1 MLESH
6 FNKIAGLK
14 PVTSFRGSNT
24 GVFLWISPAKSFYKQ
39 LFYKTLLVAASKKLN
54 LCFKIFDTNGNK
66 LFNSQW
72 IIQKE
77 KFKFETL
84 STQFP
89 MSRYKKISFQWRIS
103 SVSFQFFIKHF
114 FGCIKCFSIKKH
126 LKKLFW
132 KLRIWITLLKQ
143 SLSKNLVFLCS
154 VSNWT
159 SLFFLFFLLKC
170 YKEVSVSFG
179 TWGKKLYGLLRS
191 SRPEVFC

>member
-6 FNKIAGLK
+6 FNKTAGLK

-54 LCFKIFDTNGNK
+54 LCFKIFYTNGNK
-66 LFNSQW
+66 LFNNQW

-84 STQFP
+84 STQFW
-89 MSRYKKISFQWRIS
+89 MS

-132 KLRIWITLLKQ
+132 KLRVWITFTEAILIEKPR
-143 SLSKNLVFLCS
+143 
-154 VSNWT
+154 
-159 SLFFLFFLLKC
+159 FFVQCL
-170 YKEVSVSFG
+170 
-179 TWGKKLYGLLRS
+179 
-191 SRPEVFC
+191 